1 MEVFNMALIKEDF
14 EKETLEAWR
23 IYTAALEKSLD
34 KLEQDINEASEM
46 SDTCTG
52 EWCAATEHVIDELG
66 NALFSISEPRW
77 SDESDSKKNKI
88 SQAKIACSL
97 QQIQGSFRFT
107 INV

>member
-1 MEVFNMALIKEDF
+1 MAMIKEDF

-23 IYTAALEKSLD
+23 TYTAALENSLE

-46 SDTCTG
+46 SDSCTG

-77 SDESDSKKNKI
+77 SDESDSKKIKTLKRRLHDLY
-88 SQAKIACSL
+88 SKYKGVSGSL
-97 QQIQGSFRFT
+97 
-107 INV
+107 

>member
-1 MEVFNMALIKEDF
+1 MALIKEDF

-23 IYTAALEKSLD
+23 TYTTALEKSLE

-77 SDESDSKKNKI
+77 SDESDSKKIK
-88 SQAKIACSL
+88 SL
-97 QQIQGSFRFT
+97 KRRLYDLYSKYKGVSGSS
-107 INV
+107 

>member
-1 MEVFNMALIKEDF
+1 MALIKEDF

-23 IYTAALEKSLD
+23 TYTAALEKSLV

-77 SDESDSKKNKI
+77 SDESDSKKIKTLKRRLHDLY
-88 SQAKIACSL
+88 SKYKGVS
-97 QQIQGSFRFT
+97 GS
-107 INV
+107 V